1 MGSII
6 VDDNNIPKMVWME
19 VDLKMHELPL
29 KVADS
34 PIELAEMC
42 GVAESTVITTASR
55 AKKKKQRFVKVWI
68 DGV

>member
-1 MGSII
+1 
-6 VDDNNIPKMVWME
+6 ME